1 MNLEDLITRVAI
13 ELPGYEWL
21 IRNGGRYDNDT
32 EGEFFAHVFDPRQGY
47 GGPEGG
53 YLVSHYVYDVSPV
66 MALEQAVEMAVK
78 AAPFAPAEGG

>member
-32 EGEFFAHVFDPRQGY
+32 EGEFFAHVFDPRQGQNQD
-47 GGPEGG
+47 G
-53 YLVSHYVYDVSPV
+53 YVVSHHVYDVSPV

-78 AAPFAPAEGG
+78 AAKLSPA